1 MLPEQF
7 LARMKCILGEEY
19 QDFLESSE
27 KPPWQSLR
35 INRLKG
41 GGEPERN
48 LKASM
53 EPVPW
58 NDDGY
63 YYKEEARPG
72 KHPFHEAGVYYIQ
85 EASAMLP
92 AVYLDEIGR
101 AHV

>member
-58 NDDGY
+58 NGDGY
-63 YYKEEARPG
+63 Y
-72 KHPFHEAGVYYIQ
+72 
-85 EASAMLP
+85 
-92 AVYLDEIGR
+92 
-101 AHV
+101 